1 MRCISLLSILV
12 ALLVGPLMA
21 ISIAQN
27 IGAPEDEEAIKS
39 LMVEMTNGFNNHDAK
54 AATRMYAPDGD
65 FVSVRGEAANGAT
78 DVEGKLAAILATR
91 AKSASLRTLK
101 MKIRFVR
108 PDVALV
114 HVTNEL
120 GGLVNANGQTLPAHQ
135 ELSLRVLVKES
146 DGAWRLT
153 AFQNTLVAPFDGS
166 TPPK

>member
-1 MRCISLLSILV
+1 
-12 ALLVGPLMA
+12 
-21 ISIAQN
+21 
-27 IGAPEDEEAIKS
+27 
-39 LMVEMTNGFNNHDAK
+39 
-54 AATRMYAPDGD
+54 
-65 FVSVRGEAANGAT
+65 VSVRGEAANGAT
-78 DVEGKLAAILATR
+78 DVEAKLAAILATR
-91 AKSASLRTLK
+91 ARNASLKTLK

-135 ELSLRVLVKES
+135 ELSLRVLSKES
-146 DGAWRLT
+146 DGAWRLI

>member
-27 IGAPEDEEAIKS
+27 IGAPEDEEAIKR

-166 TPPK
+166 APPK